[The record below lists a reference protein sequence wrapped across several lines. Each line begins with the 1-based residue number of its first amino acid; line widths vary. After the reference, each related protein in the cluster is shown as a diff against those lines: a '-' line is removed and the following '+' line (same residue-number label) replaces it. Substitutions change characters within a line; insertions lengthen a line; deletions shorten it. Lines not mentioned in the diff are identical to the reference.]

1 VGGLNQFLSF
11 TVGRDL
17 LQSAW

>member
-1 VGGLNQFLSF
+1 VGGRNQFLSF

-17 LQSAW
+17 LQSAR

>member
-17 LQSAW
+17 LQSTR

>member
-1 VGGLNQFLSF
+1 VGGRNQFLSF